1 MWNRRLSKAGTVLQ
15 YPPEYECQYGCHGQE
30 DQRGAQI
37 ILCFRFF
44 LFTGGLFYLLQL
56 FQGYIRILKRPFPVH
71 FTLKVL
77 HPFPAQSKQFSLLRL
92 IISKTNPEKLIYNSF
107 YKVRGYM
114 GTKVG
119 NNPGIFLRAPALLL
133 LFPVISPPT
142 PGWRGFLRS
151 LPTDV
156 LWPGCS
162 VPTALYTLRAH
173 T

>member
-1 MWNRRLSKAGTVLQ
+1 MPVWLSRSGRSAWRADNIVFPLFPFHGWPFLSSPALPGLHSDFEASLSGT
-15 YPPEYECQYGCHGQE
+15 
-30 DQRGAQI
+30 
-37 ILCFRFF
+37 
-44 LFTGGLFYLLQL
+44 
-56 FQGYIRILKRPFPVH
+56 

-77 HPFPAQSKQFSLLRL
+77 HPFPAQSKQVSVLL
-92 IISKTNPEKLIYNSF
+92 IAPDHIKMNPEKLIYNSF

-151 LPTDV
+151 LPADV
-156 LWPGCS
+156 LWPGCC

>member
-1 MWNRRLSKAGTVLQ
+1 MPVWLSRSGRSAWRADNIVFPLFPFHGWPFLSSPALPGLHSDFEASLSGT
-15 YPPEYECQYGCHGQE
+15 
-30 DQRGAQI
+30 
-37 ILCFRFF
+37 
-44 LFTGGLFYLLQL
+44 FYLEGPSSVRRRVSRSL
-56 FQGYIRILKRPFPVH
+56 
-71 FTLKVL
+71 
-77 HPFPAQSKQFSLLRL
+77 FSLLRL

-133 LFPVISPPT
+133 LFPVISLPT

-151 LPTDV
+151 LPADV